1 MRSALVKDQEVKAD
15 APAESAVTG
24 IEDVQ
29 ADADDGVSQ
38 AEGIAAE
45 SQGDGY
51 GQGEVVADSGDSAAP
66 GSTED
71 PAGTEADP
79 SGADAPHHDNEK
91 PGWAAQLRKQVHD
104 RAADVQASAQGL
116 VAGFWE
122 RHGWSQESRQDF
134 APSAEL
140 PAAVEYSQHDSGAA
154 LEDKAAEENGAAADT
169 VPTGTG
175 TSAGVAGPG
184 RHFSLHRSHRQLFV
198 STAESAAASASLAE
212 SVEQALA
219 TSSQQRRPR
228 RKVRLMPQAVLPED
242 GFRERPHQTLPSIPT
257 PKQPPSQPEQPGER
271 DFSDPAAADTAEL
284 PSTEEEE
291 ELQQVPDADEH
302 RPAAS
307 REVDTFS
314 TAEGAS
320 IAEKGPEPA
329 PAAVQDLGSFEL
341 LAISEPRLFGL
352 GRVDAKDSAEMTK
365 AAEASECS
373 QTQHDKAS
381 DGQPEHLPSQSEAGA
396 ADLAHD
402 LAATE
407 DSEEKAREPGAGL
420 EEGSEEQAAEEQAQ
434 AQAEP
439 LQPVAAP
446 AVSETQEATTGASA
460 FLCPWPSSCRMII
473 PGSSIIYIS
482 LMLHMRYVTGVQ
494 I

>member
-1 MRSALVKDQEVKAD
+1 M
-15 APAESAVTG
+15 
-24 IEDVQ
+24 
-29 ADADDGVSQ
+29 
-38 AEGIAAE
+38 
-45 SQGDGY
+45 
-51 GQGEVVADSGDSAAP
+51 
-66 GSTED
+66 
-71 PAGTEADP
+71 
-79 SGADAPHHDNEK
+79 
-91 PGWAAQLRKQVHD
+91 
-104 RAADVQASAQGL
+104 
-116 VAGFWE
+116 
-122 RHGWSQESRQDF
+122 
-134 APSAEL
+134 
-140 PAAVEYSQHDSGAA
+140 
-154 LEDKAAEENGAAADT
+154 
-169 VPTGTG
+169 
-175 TSAGVAGPG
+175 
-184 RHFSLHRSHRQLFV
+184 

-242 GFRERPHQTLPSIPT
+242 GLRERPHQTLPSIPT

-291 ELQQVPDADEH
+291 EPQQVPDADEH